1 MTSPDAYASALLEVA
16 KDQGQLDTVEEEL
29 FRVARTLEGNDNLL
43 WVLSD
48 QSVPV
53 AARQATLAQLLE
65 GRVSPITA
73 QLAAWVVGENQAL
86 DLPEIIDRL
95 VARAADERNEY
106 VAEVRVAEPL
116 DDERLERLRQGLT
129 RTLGRDVVVRTV
141 VDPSVIGGVVAR
153 VGDTVIDGTI
163 GHRLEQLR
171 RSMRTPAARSSS
183 GTSDTPEA
191 G

>member
-1 MTSPDAYASALLEVA
+1 MITPDAYASALLEVA

-29 FRVARTLEGNDNLL
+29 FRVARTLEANDGLL

-53 AARQATLAQLLE
+53 EARQATLAQLLE
-65 GRVSPITA
+65 GKVSPITA

-116 DDERLERLRQGLT
+116 DADRLERLRQGLT
-129 RTLGRDVVVRTV
+129 RTLGREVVVRTV
-141 VDPSVIGGVVAR
+141 IDPSVIGGVVAR
-153 VGDTVIDGTI
+153 VGDTIIDGTI

-171 RSMRTPAARSSS
+171 RSMRTPARHAAA
-183 GTSDTPEA
+183 DTTHEA

>member
-1 MTSPDAYASALLEVA
+1 MTTPDAYANALFEVA
-16 KDQGQLDTVEEEL
+16 RSQGALDTVEEEL
-29 FRVARTLEGNDNLL
+29 FRVARTLEANDDLR

-53 AARQATLAQLLE
+53 EARQATLASLLD
-65 GRVSPITA
+65 GKVSPITA
-73 QLAAWVVGENQAL
+73 QLAAFVIGEDQTRE
-86 DLPEIIDRL
+86 LPEIIDRL
-95 VARAADERNEY
+95 VARAADERNQY

-116 DDERLERLRQGLT
+116 DDGRLQRLRDGLT
-129 RTLGRDVVVRTV
+129 RTLGRQVEVRVVL
-141 VDPSVIGGVVAR
+141 DPSVIGGVVAR

-171 RSMRTPAARSSS
+171 RAMRTPAHQAS
-183 GTSDTPEA
+183 TDPTPDA